1 MDNILLYHYVTSKKY
16 ETVLEKGLLLPSAPF
31 NPKVS
36 GTQWNEYIKQ
46 FSFPVVQLYTCCFF
60 EPEPQSWKEH
70 GLFELLMEEF
80 AGGDHLLEL
89 TILEQNL
96 SDPILVRDHSFHSP
110 KNYDRSPQ
118 DWRKREV
125 RDSRPVLRE
134 AWYQSTTQLRNYG
147 GNFICPEVLIP
158 FSIEISNIKVIR

>member
-1 MDNILLYHYVTSKKY
+1 MDNTTLYHYLTSKKY
-16 ETVLEKGLLLPSAPF
+16 QSMLDSRILIPSAPF
-31 NPKVS
+31 NSTVS
-36 GTQWNEYIKQ
+36 EEQWGDYSQQ
-46 FSFPVVQLYTCCFF
+46 FSFPITRLYTCCFL
-60 EPEPQSWKEH
+60 EPAPQNWKDY

-80 AGGDHLLEL
+80 AGGDYLLEL
-89 TILEQNL
+89 HVSDEQKRPL
-96 SDPILVRDHSFHSP
+96 LIRDHSFHSP
-110 KNYDRSPQ
+110 KRYGKSPQ

-125 RDSRPVLRE
+125 RDSRPDLRE